1 MDKSKN
7 IVNSKIGER
16 IKRYRTERKMSRN
29 ELADLLGVSFSTISK
44 YEQGDR
50 EPSISTLIEISKIL
64 DISIMK
70 FLDSDI
76 LFAENSH
83 ESLADFII
91 NTDKTDL
98 LIKSIL
104 QNNLYLNKR
113 LSNLGFDTKRNSIS
127 VDFNTKDDSAISKI
141 STGLNALFDI
151 YLHTLPNNTI
161 LNLSVD
167 DFTHIFNIVN
177 ESTSNVI
184 YEILRLI
191 KSKGDD

>member
-29 ELADLLGVSFSTISK
+29 ELADSLGVSFSTISK

-127 VDFNTKDDSAISKI
+127 VDFNVKDDSAISKI
-141 STGLNALFDI
+141 STALNALFDI

-161 LNLSVD
+161 LNLSFN

-184 YEILRLI
+184 YEILQLI